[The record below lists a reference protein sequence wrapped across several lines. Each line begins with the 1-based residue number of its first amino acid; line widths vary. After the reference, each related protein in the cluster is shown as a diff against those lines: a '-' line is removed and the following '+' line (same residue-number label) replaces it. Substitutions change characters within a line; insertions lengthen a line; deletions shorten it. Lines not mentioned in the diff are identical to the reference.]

1 MIRKYVVA
9 SITLLAILVAG
20 CASQGNNHLQEG
32 KTRPQ
37 PAELVLAI
45 GGEPAEG
52 FDPTTGWGRY
62 GSPLFQST
70 LFKRDSQLN
79 IIGDAA
85 VSYTIS
91 DDGLSWQVELRE
103 DIEFSDETP
112 LTAEDVVFTFETA
125 QRNASVV
132 DLTNVRSITA
142 LSTYQVQFEL
152 EKAQSSFIDLL
163 TTIGIVPKHAY
174 SDRYAQ
180 QPIGSG
186 PYKLVQWEKGQ
197 QLIVEQNERYYGPQ
211 SSFKRLVFLFLDEDA
226 SLAAAKAGKV
236 HIVAVP
242 STFSKQN
249 INGMKLKAVQSV
261 DNRGIMFPYQP
272 EGNSTA
278 EGYPIGNAV
287 TSELAIR
294 QAMNIAIDRELL
306 VEGVLEGYG
315 TPAYSVNDQ
324 LPWWNEASVVQ
335 DADPDAAMKL
345 LADGGWYDSDGD
357 GILEKNGVKAQ
368 FTLLYPAGD
377 SIRQSLAIAV
387 ADMIKPIGISI
398 QAEGK
403 SWDEIGRLMYSQ
415 PVMLGWGSLDPLEM
429 YHVYSSS
436 YAGVGYFNPG
446 YYSNDTVDQYMK
458 AALEAVDMEQAH
470 ELWKKAQW
478 DGTTGLSTKGDAP
491 WAWLVNIDHLYY
503 TYEQLDIGEQPIHP
517 HGHGWPITS
526 NIDQWK
532 WVE

>member
-85 VSYTIS
+85 VRYTIS

-186 PYKLVQWEKGQ
+186 PYKLVQWDKGQ

-357 GILEKNGVKAQ
+357 GILEKMV
-368 FTLLYPAGD
+368 
-377 SIRQSLAIAV
+377 
-387 ADMIKPIGISI
+387 
-398 QAEGK
+398 
-403 SWDEIGRLMYSQ
+403 
-415 PVMLGWGSLDPLEM
+415 
-429 YHVYSSS
+429 
-436 YAGVGYFNPG
+436 
-446 YYSNDTVDQYMK
+446 
-458 AALEAVDMEQAH
+458 
-470 ELWKKAQW
+470 
-478 DGTTGLSTKGDAP
+478 
-491 WAWLVNIDHLYY
+491 
-503 TYEQLDIGEQPIHP
+503 
-517 HGHGWPITS
+517 
-526 NIDQWK
+526 
-532 WVE
+532 

>member
-1 MIRKYVVA
+1 MYTRIQVNIRPFRKSRSSRNINMIRKYVVA

-85 VSYTIS
+85 VRYTIS
-91 DDGLSWQVELRE
+91 DDGLSWQVELRG

-112 LTAEDVVFTFETA
+112 LTAEDVVFTLETA

-186 PYKLVQWEKGQ
+186 PYKLVQWDKGQ
-197 QLIVEQNERYYGPQ
+197 
-211 SSFKRLVFLFLDEDA
+211 
-226 SLAAAKAGKV
+226 
-236 HIVAVP
+236 
-242 STFSKQN
+242 
-249 INGMKLKAVQSV
+249 
-261 DNRGIMFPYQP
+261 
-272 EGNSTA
+272 
-278 EGYPIGNAV
+278 
-287 TSELAIR
+287 
-294 QAMNIAIDRELL
+294 
-306 VEGVLEGYG
+306 
-315 TPAYSVNDQ
+315 
-324 LPWWNEASVVQ
+324 
-335 DADPDAAMKL
+335 
-345 LADGGWYDSDGD
+345 
-357 GILEKNGVKAQ
+357 
-368 FTLLYPAGD
+368 
-377 SIRQSLAIAV
+377 
-387 ADMIKPIGISI
+387 
-398 QAEGK
+398 
-403 SWDEIGRLMYSQ
+403 
-415 PVMLGWGSLDPLEM
+415 
-429 YHVYSSS
+429 
-436 YAGVGYFNPG
+436 
-446 YYSNDTVDQYMK
+446 
-458 AALEAVDMEQAH
+458 
-470 ELWKKAQW
+470 
-478 DGTTGLSTKGDAP
+478 
-491 WAWLVNIDHLYY
+491 
-503 TYEQLDIGEQPIHP
+503 
-517 HGHGWPITS
+517 
-526 NIDQWK
+526 
-532 WVE
+532 